1 MNTFPIQFKSLVGL
15 SDSDETEKHLETLN
29 KQTPQVLNVFKE
41 LQGVSSYSG
50 GYRSPRA
57 L

>member
-1 MNTFPIQFKSLVGL
+1 MNSFPIQFKQLAGL
-15 SDSDETEKHLETLN
+15 SESDETEKYLETLN
-29 KQTPQVLNVFKE
+29 KHTPQIINVFKE
-41 LQGVSSYSG
+41 LQGVSSYAG